1 MGVLKQ
7 AGIISVESY
16 QELSGVLK
24 ALAWQ
29 PPAKGNRVAMCTN
42 GAGPIVASVDYIQ
55 KMQLK
60 LSLLSP
66 VKTKKILNHFPPNY
80 ILGKSGNPID
90 IPGASHGA
98 TADDYYFIIKQFYD
112 ENNVD
117 IVMPWFVFQDNPLEE
132 TIVKH
137 LAEFSKKKKKPILV
151 GGNGGPYTEKMSK
164 LIEKQKIPV
173 FDDLRIWIAAAS
185 ALHRFGRNL

>member
-1 MGVLKQ
+1 MS
-7 AGIISVESY
+7 AIEIANNIRTNES
-16 QELSGVLK
+16 
-24 ALAWQ
+24 
-29 PPAKGNRVAMCTN
+29 
-42 GAGPIVASVDYIQ
+42 
-55 KMQLK
+55 
-60 LSLLSP
+60 
-66 VKTKKILNHFPPNY
+66 LNDLEHN
-80 ILGKSGNPID
+80 
-90 IPGASHGA
+90 
-98 TADDYYFIIKQFYD
+98 KQFYD

-151 GGNGGPYTEKMSK
+151 GGNGGPYTKKMSK